1 MGICT
6 RRREGKIGGGGGSL
20 SLTDSI
26 MIHPAEE
33 DNLSGLP
40 NSVPEVGPQIVP
52 DSPFSVGSRE
62 GGGGGGGGGGKG
74 GGKRSGDSPQLFCNQ
89 VAIFPRFFLRCLVWE
104 KTV

>member
-6 RRREGKIGGGGGSL
+6 RRREGKIGGGGSL

-62 GGGGGGGGGGKG
+62 GGEREGGRKG